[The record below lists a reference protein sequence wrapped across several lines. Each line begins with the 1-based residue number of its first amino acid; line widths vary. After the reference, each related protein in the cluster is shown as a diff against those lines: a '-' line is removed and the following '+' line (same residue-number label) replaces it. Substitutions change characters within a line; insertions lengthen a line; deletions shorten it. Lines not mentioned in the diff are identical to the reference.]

1 MRKVYKSYREI
12 SSKLGTHN
20 TVGSVG
26 AGDLSPDNAE
36 LVSSLRNLGLVDISD
51 FLAKVVVG
59 GLLIIASLNL
69 DKIGVVI
76 SVATSTVSII
86 RIYMS

>member
-1 MRKVYKSYREI
+1 M
-12 SSKLGTHN
+12 
-20 TVGSVG
+20 G

-69 DKIGVVI
+69 DKIGMVI
-76 SVATSTVSII
+76 SIGASTISTI
-86 RIYMS
+86 RIYMNRNKVTHRLKPRTRPLTYNRTG